1 MSRFGVLLRRELAGY
16 FVGPV
21 AYVLMTFFL
30 GFTGFMFWMLVSL
43 RAPGPGGIDM
53 VPELFGSIAFWMS
66 IVAMVPLITMRLLAE
81 ERERGTLESLLTAPV
96 NEGEIALAKYIGAV
110 LFFVAL
116 WLPTIS
122 YFYVLRAFNPNSIVV
137 DTGALVAAY
146 LGAFLTG
153 SFYISIGLLASALT
167 RNQIVA
173 GMVSFCA
180 ICVLFFVGFLS
191 NTLGSE
197 LLRELVAYLSSVEHM
212 LDFSRG
218 IVDTRPVTLYL
229 TGSFLMVFL
238 ATRFVRTR

>member
-16 FVGPV
+16 FVGSV

-30 GFTGFMFWMLVSL
+30 GFTGFTFWMLVSL

-53 VPELFGSIAFWMS
+53 VPELFGSIAFWIS

-81 ERERGTLESLLTAPV
+81 ERQRGTLESLLTVAV
-96 NEGEIALAKYIGAV
+96 CEGEVVLAKYVGAV
-110 LFFVAL
+110 LFFVVL

-122 YFYVLRAFNPNSIVV
+122 YFYLLRVFNPNSIVV
-137 DTGALVAAY
+137 DPGALGAAY
-146 LGAFLTG
+146 LGVFLMG

-173 GMVSFCA
+173 GMVSFCV

-191 NTLGSE
+191 NALGSE
-197 LLRELVAYLSSVEHM
+197 LLRELVAYVSSVEHM

-218 IVDTRPVTLYL
+218 IVDTRPVVFYT

-238 ATRFVRTR
+238 SARFLKRR